1 MLSFFF
7 AGTLGTPA
15 QNLAGIAAIFSLV
28 SEKSILNGGLDTTK
42 SNLVRAFAV
51 TSGFIQFWYTNEY
64 EGHIRKLL
72 NLDFDFVLE
81 KK

>member
-1 MLSFFF
+1 M
-7 AGTLGTPA
+7 
-15 QNLAGIAAIFSLV
+15 FSDV
-28 SEKSILNGGLDTTK
+28 TDLDTTK

-72 NLDFDFVLE
+72 KLDFDFVLAE
-81 KK
+81 LQE